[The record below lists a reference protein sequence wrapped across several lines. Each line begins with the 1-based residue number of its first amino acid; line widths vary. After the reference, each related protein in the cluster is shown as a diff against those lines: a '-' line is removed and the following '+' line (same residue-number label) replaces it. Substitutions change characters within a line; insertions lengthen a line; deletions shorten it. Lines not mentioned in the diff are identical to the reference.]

1 MNTMGA
7 HIGGFASRTLIFD
20 GDCGFCTSTAN
31 FIAKHSTAAIEIHP
45 WQRIDVVSFGLTE
58 TQTAARVY
66 FMDAGK
72 AFGGHAALAKVL
84 LVQRNWL
91 LKIAGAIM
99 LTPPFSWLAHLG
111 YLLVAK
117 YRHKLPGGTP
127 ACKL

>member
-1 MNTMGA
+1 MTSQPM
-7 HIGGFASRTLIFD
+7 TLIFD

-31 FIAKHSTAAIEIHP
+31 YIKKHSTAPLEIHP
-45 WQRIDVVSFGLTE
+45 WQLINVAEFGLTE
-58 TQTAARVY
+58 QQTAARVY
-66 FMDAGK
+66 FACDGK
-72 AFGGHAALAKVL
+72 TFGGHAALAHIL

-91 LKIAGAIM
+91 LQVVGGVM

-111 YLLVAK
+111 YVLVAK

>member
-1 MNTMGA
+1 MNA
-7 HIGGFASRTLIFD
+7 TLIFD

-31 FIAKHSTAAIEIHP
+31 FIKARSTTAIDVHP
-45 WQRIDVVSFGLTE
+45 WQFIDVTRFGLNE
-58 TQTAARVY
+58 EQTASRVY
-66 FMDAGK
+66 FVTGGK

-84 LVQRNWL
+84 LAQRNWL
-91 LKIAGAIM
+91 LKVAGGIM

>member
-1 MNTMGA
+1 MNA
-7 HIGGFASRTLIFD
+7 TLIFD

-31 FIAKHSTAAIEIHP
+31 FIKARSSAAIDVQA
-45 WQRIDVVSFGLTE
+45 WQLIDVTRFGLTAE
-58 TQTAARVY
+58 QTASRVY
-66 FMDAGK
+66 FVTGGK

-84 LVQRNWL
+84 LAQRNWL
-91 LKIAGAIM
+91 FKVAGGIM